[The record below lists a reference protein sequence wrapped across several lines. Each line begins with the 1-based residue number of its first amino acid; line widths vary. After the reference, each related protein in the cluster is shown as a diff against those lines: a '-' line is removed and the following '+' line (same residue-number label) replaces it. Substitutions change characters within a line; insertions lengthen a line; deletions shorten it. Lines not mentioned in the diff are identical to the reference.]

1 MSQLY
6 YQGDG
11 QRHASVIKTETP
23 GRNRYHRPED
33 YIAEPGLVNAVNVA
47 LILDKPL
54 LLTGEPG
61 TGKSQLA
68 YSLAWELG
76 FGEPLKFETKSTSNA
91 RDLFYTYD
99 TVGRFRDQDNRDAL
113 SFITYNALG
122 KAILFANEE
131 KFVRKVLPSGME
143 HGGKHR
149 VLVLIDEV
157 DKAPRDFPNDILNE
171 LEYLHFSVPELG
183 SEVISAD
190 AEYRP
195 IVIITSNSEKD
206 LPDAFLR
213 RCIYY
218 NLPFP
223 DRRILQNIVLARLG
237 EFSGSNNPL
246 LSSALDLFFM
256 LRDQA
261 SQMRKKPATVEL
273 LDWLLALRSLPE
285 AQSGVL
291 TEALVAKTLS
301 SLAKTAEDQ
310 ERAGGAIKRWFKTRP

>member
-11 QRHASVIKTETP
+11 QRHASVIKTETL
-23 GRNRYHRPED
+23 GRSRYHRPED

-131 KFVRKVLPSGME
+131 KFVRKVMPAGME
-143 HGGKHR
+143 HGGKRR

-183 SEVISAD
+183 SDVISAD

-285 AQSGVL
+285 AGSGVL
-291 TEALVAKTLS
+291 TESLVAKTLS